1 MPWPQRGGES
11 VTIPLGTVAPVV
23 GIGKQNTNFPL
34 SNVTV
39 RETGG
44 SGTVIYSRAAG
55 ISGDYTGY
63 DHKFVVRRDEKNTSF
78 PAIFA
83 DLSDASAYDI
93 NTLRFS
99 FQVQRYLERAARGG
113 SRYVEM
119 VRSHFGV
126 VCPDLTYRPEFLGG
140 GTAPIIVTP
149 VAQTSESGTT
159 PQGNLSAFATC
170 VTSGNGFTKSFT
182 EHGFVMGIIN
192 VSADLTYQQGVPRM
206 FSRDTILDYYF
217 PVFAN
222 LGEQAVLNQEIYAQ
236 GYQKSPMAVDPDD
249 LKVFGYQERWAEYRY
264 KPSLI
269 TGALRST
276 YATSLDV
283 WHLSEEF
290 TSLPTLSGTFIKDPT
305 GTVIDRVIAVQDEP
319 QFILDSYISCKCVRP
334 MPMVS

>member
-1 MPWPQRGGES
+1 MSDYFGLPTGVGNIQVNSFFHRCYNLCWNSWFRDQNLTALAVVRTGDGPDYNSDYTVLKRMKRHDYFTSCLPWPQRGGEA
-11 VTIPLGTVAPVV
+11 VNIPLGTVAPVV
-23 GIGKQNTNFPL
+23 GIGKENSNFPL

-44 SGTVIYSRAAG
+44 SGTVVYKRAAG
-55 ISGDYTGY
+55 ISGDYTGN
-63 DHKFVVRRDEKNTSF
+63 DHKFVVSRDEKNTAF

-236 GYQKSPMAVDPDD
+236 GYVKSPMA
-249 LKVFGYQERWAEYRY
+249 
-264 KPSLI
+264 
-269 TGALRST
+269 
-276 YATSLDV
+276 
-283 WHLSEEF
+283 
-290 TSLPTLSGTFIKDPT
+290 
-305 GTVIDRVIAVQDEP
+305 AV
-319 QFILDSYISCKCVRP
+319 S
-334 MPMVS
+334 